1 MAGIV
6 RKLKRQHDSI
16 YVPIPKVLAE
26 LSGFSKA
33 NEVLISIVYEGRLM
47 VEVLN
52 GKEILKD
59 RG

>member
-1 MAGIV
+1 MSGIV
-6 RKLKRQHDSI
+6 RKLMRQHETI
-16 YVPIPKVLAE
+16 YIPIPKVLAE

-33 NEVLISIVYEGRLM
+33 NEVLISIVFEGRLL